1 MEQRLERASAR
12 QMGQTRALVMTGLFA
27 ALGCVATLVL
37 QIPSPTG
44 GYLNLGDTVVILGA
58 YLLGPALGAAAGGD
72 QSGYGPAGGYA
83 VPGGGEESVGDGGV
97 RHRGRS
103 CYGGGLLAV

>member
-27 ALGCVATLVL
+27 ALGCVETLVL

-44 GYLNLGDTVVILGA
+44 
-58 YLLGPALGAAAGGD
+58 
-72 QSGYGPAGGYA
+72 
-83 VPGGGEESVGDGGV
+83 
-97 RHRGRS
+97 
-103 CYGGGLLAV
+103 